1 MVMTRIALYRG
12 EKKMPVKKQRKVN
25 EVILCF
31 MFQLTPFI
39 LFYFDEPREQRGHD
53 EHRKAMYLLIFCNR

>member
-53 EHRKAMYLLIFCNR
+53 EH